1 MVGVVAPGNTVTFTL
16 AEASVAQAT
25 PEQVA
30 VQVVVTVGFTLLIAP
45 VKPPVH
51 VTVPVQPVK
60 VNVVSAPEQI
70 LAGLA
75 EAVKFKTTAGL
86 TVIVFS
92 FDLTLSQVELVT
104 HTAE

>member
-1 MVGVVAPGNTVTFTL
+1 ML
-16 AEASVAQAT
+16 
-25 PEQVA
+25 
-30 VQVVVTVGFTLLIAP
+30 AP

-51 VTVPVQPVK
+51 VIVPVHPVK
-60 VNVVSAPEQI
+60 VKVVSEPEQT

-92 FDLTLSQVELVT
+92 FDLTLSHVELVT
-104 HTAE
+104 QTAE

>member
-1 MVGVVAPGNTVTFTL
+1 ML
-16 AEASVAQAT
+16 
-25 PEQVA
+25 
-30 VQVVVTVGFTLLIAP
+30 AP

-51 VTVPVQPVK
+51 VIVPVQPVK
-60 VNVVSAPEQI
+60 VKVDSEPEQI

-92 FDLTLSQVELVT
+92 FDLTLSHVEFVT

>member
-1 MVGVVAPGNTVTFTL
+1 ML
-16 AEASVAQAT
+16 
-25 PEQVA
+25 
-30 VQVVVTVGFTLLIAP
+30 AP

-51 VTVPVQPVK
+51 NTVPVHPAKVK
-60 VNVVSAPEQI
+60 VDSEPEQI

-92 FDLTLSQVELVT
+92 FDLTLSQLEPVT
-104 HTAE
+104 QTAEYVIVMLGLTMIDVPV

>member
-1 MVGVVAPGNTVTFTL
+1 MVVVAGLTL
-16 AEASVAQAT
+16 
-25 PEQVA
+25 
-30 VQVVVTVGFTLLIAP
+30 TLSP
-45 VKPPVH
+45 FRPPVH
-51 VTVPVQPVK
+51 VTVPVHPLSNK
-60 VNVVSAPEQI
+60 VVSAPEQI

-92 FDLTLSQVELVT
+92 FDLALSQVVLVT